1 MSARLCSLGVKHTD
15 KLQGN
20 VCRWC
25 SESFQRAGGKPCQ
38 PGESTLFIRYH
49 PKAPKSSWLE
59 ALWGQWTVE
68 CSTICYAQLSISWL
82 PGQCL
87 PSSIFELWSCREGG
101 LQQGRPVLHRD
112 WKKIESVDRV
122 NEHLLVFNHQTC
134 LNTFTFFWVHA
145 TNILCRSFIDLR
157 VVWSQDMS
165 TAEKVSVSFSPPR
178 CISVG
183 STVNGAFNPSRKLSF
198 LFRSIG
204 GCHFLCPLD
213 TSGKRGRKNVWK
225 GATGLYVAYYS
236 PNRFTYGFYLRK
248 KETGHAGGRAV
259 LCWARIWLCWARW
272 AGLGADL
279 ALLSVGWGRAGRA
292 AWGLALVGGRGVWPC
307 WVRWVGLG
315 VGFGSGG
322 RAGPLF
328 STLDSTAIVLI
339 KRL

>member
-145 TNILCRSFIDLR
+145 TNILCRSFIR
-157 VVWSQDMS
+157 M
-165 TAEKVSVSFSPPR
+165 
-178 CISVG
+178 ISG
-183 STVNGAFNPSRKLSF
+183 HVNGRE
-198 LFRSIG
+198 G
-204 GCHFLCPLD
+204 
-213 TSGKRGRKNVWK
+213 V
-225 GATGLYVAYYS
+225 GL
-236 PNRFTYGFYLRK
+236 
-248 KETGHAGGRAV
+248 
-259 LCWARIWLCWARW
+259 
-272 AGLGADL
+272 
-279 ALLSVGWGRAGRA
+279 LLSSKVHF
-292 AWGLALVGGRGVWPC
+292 RGINGQRCVQS
-307 WVRWVGLG
+307 
-315 VGFGSGG
+315 FTK
-322 RAGPLF
+322 AEF
-328 STLDSTAIVLI
+328 SL
-339 KRL
+339 